1 MQTAKAMQQ
10 ALIAE
15 EADEEDDDDEEDD
28 SDDDDD
34 DDEEEDSD
42 DEVDEEAAK
51 VQMGIAHLKKALTS
65 EPLNGKEF
73 SDMEDDD
80 MEVRS
85 TEAPAGYTQSSCSS
99 SPLLYACPSA
109 ASKHTASVLEWDAGL

>member
-1 MQTAKAMQQ
+1 MQQ

-28 SDDDDD
+28 SDDDD

-80 MEVRS
+80 MEVRT
-85 TEAPAGYTQSSCSS
+85 TEAPAGYTQSTWPTPLYVPVSS
-99 SPLLYACPSA
+99 FKAHGICAGVGCRSVATACLL
-109 ASKHTASVLEWDAGL
+109 V